1 MVVSKLLKKKILL
14 TKFKNKKK
22 KKLLKFK
29 DKKQTVNKIYEP
41 KFKYRK
47 SIIRVVFITF
57 FFRRTIHCN

>member
-1 MVVSKLLKKKILL
+1 MYCLQSLII
-14 TKFKNKKK
+14 KK

-47 SIIRVVFITF
+47 SIIKVLFITF
-57 FFRRTIHCN
+57 FF